1 VCLGEV
7 LQVLDV
13 SGSQAVARRGDGVV
27 TLSLLTVDEPVATGD
42 WVLAHSGFVLERLS
56 PAAAA
61 DALALRESPSTPGPP
76 DPRGLAPTSSE
87 ETT

>member
-7 LQVLDV
+7 LQVV
-13 SGSQAVARRGDGVV
+13 EVTGVQAVTRRGESIVV
-27 TLSLLTVDEPVATGD
+27 LSLLTVDDPVAAGD

-61 DALALRESPSTPGPP
+61 DALALRQAPVPQPSAPHSLNLTTP
-76 DPRGLAPTSSE
+76 E
-87 ETT
+87 ETS